1 MGGGAGGAGIGA
13 QRGGAE
19 DSFLLLFECKK
30 ILPKGR
36 QKGRFF
42 SFGGGPASRG
52 NATNITKMKPNLH
65 TNARDLSENR

>member
-1 MGGGAGGAGIGA
+1 MEGAGIGA

-19 DSFLLLFECKK
+19 VSFLLLFECKK
-30 ILPKGR
+30 ILLKGR

-42 SFGGGPASRG
+42 GFGGGMEARE
-52 NATNITKMKPNLH
+52 NATNVTKMKPNRH